1 MTVVVT
7 GMSRGLGRAV
17 AQAFAED
24 GHTVVGCAR
33 SADTLGTVAEEI
45 EAETGSTVETM
56 RCDVRDEHDLERL
69 METASRKSEDGI
81 DVLVPNAGVYHG
93 AGGETPL
100 HEESYSSFDDHIRT
114 NARGVFG
121 TIKEALP
128 HLTDDARVLVPTG
141 SVARDA
147 KPGYGS
153 YAVSKAAAEAIVRGY
168 GADVQVPVGSL
179 DLGLLKTGL
188 SSAGDDPD
196 DVQGRDPPEIAPM
209 FLWAAEELDEE
220 ELDGSVI
227 GLKEWRTAT
236 R

>member
-1 MTVVVT
+1 MIVVVT

-17 AQAFAED
+17 AQAFAAE

-45 EAETGSTVETM
+45 EADTGSTVETM

-69 METASRKSEDGI
+69 LETASRESDDGI

-93 AGGETPL
+93 GGGETPL
-100 HEESYSSFDDHIRT
+100 PEESYSSFDDHLRT

-128 HLTDDARVLVPTG
+128 HLADDARVLVPTG
-141 SVARDA
+141 SIAREA

-153 YAVSKAAAEAIVRGY
+153 YAVSKAAAEAIVRGI
-168 GADVQVPVGSL
+168 AVDTDVPVGCL
-179 DLGLLKTGL
+179 DLGLLGTGL
-188 SSAGDDPD
+188 ASADGTPE
-196 DVQGRDPPEIAPM
+196 DVQGRDPEDVAPM
-209 FLWAAEELDEE
+209 FLWASVDVPAED
-220 ELDGSVI
+220 LDGGVI
-227 GLKEWRTAT
+227 DLREWKTAT